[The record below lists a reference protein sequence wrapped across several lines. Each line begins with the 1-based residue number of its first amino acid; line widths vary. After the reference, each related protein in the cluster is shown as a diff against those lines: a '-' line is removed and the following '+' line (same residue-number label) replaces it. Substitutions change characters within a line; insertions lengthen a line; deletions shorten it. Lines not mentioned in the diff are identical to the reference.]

1 MGCGS
6 SMCSTPQAQMT
17 LAANAEFHEGVD
29 PSPELA
35 ATVSALDGLDRFA
48 ARKRVV
54 EMMEERELLDGR
66 RRP

>member
-1 MGCGS
+1 
-6 SMCSTPQAQMT
+6 MT